1 MAEFCRGFL
10 VRGDKLRDNLF
21 VRTLRNR
28 FVPIVMVALLFG
40 IAMICYD
47 VMWVRPVYSVDSKVV
62 VSAKNGNT
70 STTQIET
77 VKSLVKSR
85 TVLTEVK
92 QNLKLRSNVEDL
104 GKKISVSDENSKIVG
119 INVEDTVI
127 QRARDIA
134 DELADIT
141 VKSDADE
148 YTVKVLEYSYAPL
161 QAVSPNLVMD
171 TLLAYAVGFFIS
183 LIAFMVRESHDDVMR
198 VDTNVEDLGV
208 SIIGDIPYVDERGA
222 MIDEG

>member
-1 MAEFCRGFL
+1 M
-10 VRGDKLRDNLF
+10 RDNLF

-47 VMWVRPVYSVDSKVV
+47 VMWVRPVYNVDSKVV
-62 VSAKNGNT
+62 VSAKSGNT

-85 TVLTEVK
+85 MVLTEVK

-104 GKKISVSDENSKIVG
+104 GKKISISDENSKIIS

-141 VKSDADE
+141 VKNDADE
-148 YTVKVLEYSYAPL
+148 YSVKVLEYSSAPL
-161 QAVSPNLVMD
+161 QAVSPNLVKD

-198 VDTNVEDLGV
+198 VNTDVEDLGV
-208 SIIGDIPYVDERGA
+208 NVIGDIPYVDERGA

>member
-1 MAEFCRGFL
+1 M
-10 VRGDKLRDNLF
+10 RDNLF

-62 VSAKNGNT
+62 VSAKSGNT

-148 YTVKVLEYSYAPL
+148 YTVKVLEYSSAPL

-171 TLLAYAVGFFIS
+171 TLLAYAVGFLF
-183 LIAFMVRESHDDVMR
+183 H
-198 VDTNVEDLGV
+198 
-208 SIIGDIPYVDERGA
+208 
-222 MIDEG
+222 

>member
-1 MAEFCRGFL
+1 M
-10 VRGDKLRDNLF
+10 
-21 VRTLRNR
+21 
-28 FVPIVMVALLFG
+28 
-40 IAMICYD
+40 
-47 VMWVRPVYSVDSKVV
+47 DSKVE
-62 VSAKNGNT
+62 VSAKSGNT

-85 TVLTEVK
+85 MVLTEVK

-104 GKKISVSDENSKIVG
+104 GKKISISDENSKIVS

-141 VKSDADE
+141 VKNDADE
-148 YTVKVLEYSYAPL
+148 YSVKVLEYSSAPL
-161 QAVSPNLVMD
+161 SAVSPNLVKD
-171 TLLAYAVGFFIS
+171 TLLAYAIGFFIS

-198 VDTNVEDLGV
+198 SATNVDDLGV
-208 SIIGDIPYVDERGA
+208 NIIGDIPYINERGA

>member
-1 MAEFCRGFL
+1 M
-10 VRGDKLRDNLF
+10 RDNLF

-62 VSAKNGNT
+62 VSAKSGNT

-77 VKSLVKSR
+77 VKSFVKSR
-85 TVLTEVK
+85 MVLTEVK

-104 GKKISVSDENSKIVG
+104 GKKISISDENSKIVS

-141 VKSDADE
+141 VKNDADE
-148 YTVKVLEYSYAPL
+148 YSVKVLEYSSAPL
-161 QAVSPNLVMD
+161 QAVSPNLVIGICCRIFYFTD
-171 TLLAYAVGFFIS
+171 SFYGEGIS
-183 LIAFMVRESHDDVMR
+183 R
-198 VDTNVEDLGV
+198 
-208 SIIGDIPYVDERGA
+208 
-222 MIDEG
+222 

>member
-1 MAEFCRGFL
+1 M
-10 VRGDKLRDNLF
+10 RDNLF

-85 TVLTEVK
+85 MVLTEVK

-104 GKKISVSDENSKIVG
+104 GKKISISDENSKIVS

-141 VKSDADE
+141 VKNDADE
-148 YTVKVLEYSYAPL
+148 YSVKVLEYSSAPL
-161 QAVSPNLVMD
+161 QAVSPNLVKD

-198 VDTNVEDLGV
+198 VGTNVEDLGV
-208 SIIGDIPYVDERGA
+208 NVIGDIPYVDERGA

>member
-1 MAEFCRGFL
+1 M
-10 VRGDKLRDNLF
+10 RDNLF
-21 VRTLRNR
+21 VRTFKNR
-28 FVPIVMVALLFG
+28 FVPIVLVTFLFG
-40 IAMICYD
+40 ITMICYD

-62 VSAKNGNT
+62 VSAKSGNT

-85 TVLTEVK
+85 MVLTEVK
-92 QNLKLRSNVEDL
+92 QNLKLKPNVEDL
-104 GKKISVSDENSKIVG
+104 AKKISISDENSKIVS

-141 VKSDADE
+141 VKNSTDE
-148 YTVKVLEYSYAPL
+148 YKVEVLEYCSSPL
-161 QAVSPNLVMD
+161 KAVSPNLVRD
-171 TLLAYAVGFFIS
+171 TLLALLVGFLIS
-183 LIAFMVRESHDDVMR
+183 LIICMVRESHDDVMR
-198 VDTNVEDLGV
+198 VGTNVEDLGV